1 MYICIYMCVCVDE
14 RSVDPY
20 SRVRAENHHP
30 VSFLWLI
37 TAVFASLCP
46 YILAEL
52 ARYAKH
58 GSGIQYVHAQMSWYM
73 LVNPNASHGFLM
85 MLIHPRAVDPCSYHT
100 FWVANDIT
108 IRGVPPI
115 LSTRDQGSLVWDS
128 VCIYM
133 KLFVF

>member
-1 MYICIYMCVCVDE
+1 MHLYIYIYTHVCVCVDE

-58 GSGIQYVHAQMSWYM
+58 GSGICTCTTVMVHDAGKSKCQ
-73 LVNPNASHGFLM
+73 PRILM
-85 MLIHPRAVDPCSYHT
+85 MLIHSRAVEPRSYHI

-108 IRGVPPI
+108 IRGLPPI
-115 LSTRDQGSLVWDS
+115 LSTRVH
-128 VCIYM
+128 
-133 KLFVF
+133 

>member
-1 MYICIYMCVCVDE
+1 MSYNNKYKKIQYHVYVLSICVYIYVCVDDE

-46 YILAEL
+46 HILAEL

-73 LVNPNASHGFLM
+73 LVNPNASHGF
-85 MLIHPRAVDPCSYHT
+85 
-100 FWVANDIT
+100 
-108 IRGVPPI
+108 
-115 LSTRDQGSLVWDS
+115 
-128 VCIYM
+128 
-133 KLFVF
+133 